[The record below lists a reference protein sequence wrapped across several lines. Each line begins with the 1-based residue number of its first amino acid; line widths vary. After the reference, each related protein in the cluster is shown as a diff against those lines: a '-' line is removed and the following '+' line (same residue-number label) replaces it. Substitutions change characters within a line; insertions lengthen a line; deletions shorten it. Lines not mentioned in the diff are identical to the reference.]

1 MSYERGDEVM
11 SSAVKTREG
20 ALILDSHKLS
30 HHFDRVQAW
39 EAGER
44 IAPVSIDMAL
54 TRACGSSCEF
64 CYAMM
69 QESQTRDNVKPV
81 HALNLADDFAA
92 IGVRSV
98 SLVSD
103 GESTLSKAYVP
114 FIQHLSKLGI
124 DAANATNGWEWE
136 PEKIEQVLPYLT
148 WVRFTVAAGKPESYT
163 HIMYHKKPAR
173 EHTYVFDR
181 AMSHIRYAVE
191 LKQRKNLKVTLG
203 IQMVLMPHFGEE
215 IIPFAQ
221 LGLDLGVDYAVI
233 KHCSDDENRTLG
245 IDYSKYQ
252 ALHNL
257 LHQAEAMS
265 TEQTKVIVKW
275 SKIRDGENT
284 PFKRFYGPVFL
295 LQISGSGLVAPSGM
309 FFNARYSK
317 LHIGNFIEERFIDIW
332 KSERYWYAMNYLASP
347 AFDAQTMMGTLTIQH
362 YVSVALD
369 RHVRGIERLQ
379 PATGPKP
386 LHVNFL

>member
-1 MSYERGDEVM
+1 MSA
-11 SSAVKTREG
+11 AVQTREG

-30 HHFDRVQAW
+30 YHVDRVRAW

-44 IAPVSIDMAL
+44 IAPVSVDMAL
-54 TRACGSSCEF
+54 TRACGAMCSF

-69 QESQTRDNVKPV
+69 QESQARSSIKTI
-81 HALNLADDFAA
+81 HALNLVDDFAA
-92 IGVRSV
+92 IGVRSL

-114 FIQHLSKLGI
+114 FIQHAAKLGI
-124 DAANATNGWEWE
+124 DVGNATNGWEWE
-136 PEKIEQVLPYLT
+136 PEKIEQVLPHLT
-148 WVRFTVAAGKPESYT
+148 WVRLTVAAGRPESYAR
-163 HIMYHKKPAR
+163 IMYKGP
-173 EHTYVFDR
+173 EHTEVFDR
-181 AMSHIRYAVE
+181 AMRHIKYAVD
-191 LKQRKNLKVTLG
+191 LKKRKNLGVTLG
-203 IQMVLMPHFGEE
+203 IQMVLMPQFKDE

-233 KHCSDDENRTLG
+233 KHCSDDEQHTLG
-245 IDYSKYQ
+245 IDYSRYEE
-252 ALHNL
+252 LYSL
-257 LHQAEAMS
+257 LTQAEAMS

-275 SKIRDGENT
+275 DKIRDGDK
-284 PFKRFYGPVFL
+284 PPYKRFYGPSFL

-317 LHIGNFIEERFIDIW
+317 LHIGNYTEERFIDIW
-332 KSERYWYAMNYLASP
+332 KSDRYSRAMNYLASS
-347 AFDAQTMMGTLTIQH
+347 AFDAQTMMGTLPIQH

-369 RHVRGIERLQ
+369 RHAKGIERIQ
-379 PATGPKP
+379 AATGPKP